1 MSAIGLRVGPFEI
14 DDEAHVPVMGNWFRA
29 HRAGQKRRQPSDV
42 LIRMAG
48 PSPSDAE
55 LNELQ
60 RYFES
65 LRTLDDSRIPS
76 ALAFYEGTGSMAVV
90 ADPGISLARLLPLH
104 RDGRLNLDV
113 ATLSDIAIDILEAMQ
128 HAHGKGFVHGH
139 LSPHMITLT
148 PKGHIWVWGFGQGHQ
163 KKPDPQWLSPDQSR
177 SGPATVAG
185 DQWSLG
191 ALLGSLVLGH
201 APWISDDPTGESKI
215 GNVDLFV
222 DSIHKRSP
230 EWAPIIQRM
239 MSVQAID
246 RYPSLGPVH
255 QEVLAVSRKA
265 HDTSSRRALHQLIER
280 AEAKPLNTAP
290 PKEASIP
297 NEPLNPVN
305 PMVDAV
311 IPEAIL
317 EAPSSTTSTAQPAP
331 ESSSTPSDID
341 TPPDVTKVFTPDDTP
356 AASPMDAPPSP
367 GTTQIGKPVPLTFQD
382 ANQEGGA
389 RTVVPNTDAGT
400 SIEEEIDTE
409 QDIDAEE
416 EKPTVLYTKGLLDDA
431 FIEPTVDTPATPP
444 NVVKESQTPPGAAEP
459 IAITKYAPWLVLIA
473 GVILLVYTLVNIF

>member
-14 DDEAHVPVMGNWFRA
+14 DDEAHVPVAGNWFRA

-128 HAHGKGFVHGH
+128 HAQGKGFVHGH

-148 PKGHIWVWGFGQGHQ
+148 PKGHIWVWGFGQGQ
-163 KKPDPQWLSPDQSR
+163 NKKPDPQWLSPDQSR
-177 SGPATVAG
+177 SGPATVAS

-201 APWISDDPTGESKI
+201 APWISDDPSGESKI

-222 DSIHKRSP
+222 DSIHKKSP

-255 QEVLAVSRKA
+255 HDVLAISRKA
-265 HDTSSRRALHQLIER
+265 QNTSSRRALYQLIER
-280 AEAKPLNTAP
+280 AEEQPSDVVATQSDH
-290 PKEASIP
+290 SIP
-297 NEPLNPVN
+297 NEPLNPVH
-305 PMVDAV
+305 PVVDSV
-311 IPEAIL
+311 IPEAVL
-317 EAPSSTTSTAQPAP
+317 EAPTSEVSPQSTPPAVPSGASSTDAANASALDHV
-331 ESSSTPSDID
+331 S
-341 TPPDVTKVFTPDDTP
+341 VVTP
-356 AASPMDAPPSP
+356 AAPDK
-367 GTTQIGKPVPLTFQD
+367 TQISTPEPLSFQD

-400 SIEEEIDTE
+400 SIEEEV
-409 QDIDAEE
+409 DAED

-431 FIEPTVDTPATPP
+431 FVETTVETPVSPP
-444 NVVKESQTPPGAAEP
+444 SVFKESQTPPGVTEP
-459 IAITKYAPWLVLIA
+459 IAITKYTPWLVLVA
-473 GVILLVYTLVNIF
+473 GVILLVYTLVNVF